1 MNAPDAVF
9 FLSSQCPHC
18 PVVLAGLTELLKR
31 GVIGRL
37 EAINLDLHPQAA
49 QALGIRTVPWL
60 RIGPF
65 ELTGAR
71 TTAELALWAQR
82 ATSDDGMS
90 DAFHDLLKQGGLAQ
104 VLALIQAE
112 PARLSALLPIIANP
126 EASLNVK
133 LGVGVVFEDYAGS
146 PGLRVLVKG
155 LGMLTRHTDAR
166 VRADACHLLSLTQ
179 VAEASPW
186 LHSCLKDA
194 DADVREIAQESLQ
207 TLEGHTSAA
216 GMD

>member
-9 FLSSQCPHC
+9 FLSSACPYC
-18 PVVLAGLTELLKR
+18 PDVLAALSDLLKR

-37 EAINLDLHPQAA
+37 EAVNLEHHPEVAEA
-49 QALGIRTVPWL
+49 HGVRSVPWL
-60 RIGPF
+60 RLGPF

-71 TTAELALWAQR
+71 TPAELEVWAR
-82 ATSDDGMS
+82 RVVSADGMS
-90 DAFHDLLKQGGLAQ
+90 DAFHDLLKQGSLAQ

-112 PARLSALLPIIANP
+112 PARLSALLPIVANP

-146 PGLRVLVKG
+146 PGLRVLVAD
-155 LGMLTRHTDAR
+155 LGTLTRHADAR

-179 VAEASPW
+179 LADARPW
-186 LHSCLKDA
+186 LQSCLRDA
-194 DADVREIAQESLQ
+194 DADVREIALESLQ
-207 TLEGHTSAA
+207 ALEGHL
-216 GMD
+216 